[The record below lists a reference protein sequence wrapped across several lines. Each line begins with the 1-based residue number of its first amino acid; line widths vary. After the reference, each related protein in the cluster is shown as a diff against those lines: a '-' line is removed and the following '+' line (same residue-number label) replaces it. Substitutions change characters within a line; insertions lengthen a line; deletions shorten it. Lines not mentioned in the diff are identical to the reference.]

1 MKTVKLSCEIIK
13 DLLPLYVDGV
23 VSEESKK
30 LLEEHFAE
38 CNNCQELAEQMQL
51 NVKKEQE
58 TNLVESEALN
68 NLSKKWNRKL
78 FFSMLKGILSTLAFV
93 LLTLAIIYIFVGIEI
108 G

>member
-23 VSEESKK
+23 VSEESNN
-30 LLEEHFAE
+30 LIETHFVD
-38 CNNCQELAEQMQL
+38 CNNCRKLAEQMQL
-51 NVKKEQE
+51 NIKKEQE

-93 LLTLAIIYIFVGIEI
+93 LLTLAIIYLFVGIKI

>member
-13 DLLPLYVDGV
+13 DLLPLYVDGD
-23 VSEESKK
+23 VSEESKN
-30 LLEEHFAE
+30 LIETHFVE
-38 CNNCQELAEQMQL
+38 CNNCRELADQMQL
-51 NVKKEQE
+51 NIKKEQE
-58 TNLVESEALN
+58 TNLVEFESLN

-93 LLTLAIIYIFVGIEI
+93 LLTLAVIYLFVGIKI